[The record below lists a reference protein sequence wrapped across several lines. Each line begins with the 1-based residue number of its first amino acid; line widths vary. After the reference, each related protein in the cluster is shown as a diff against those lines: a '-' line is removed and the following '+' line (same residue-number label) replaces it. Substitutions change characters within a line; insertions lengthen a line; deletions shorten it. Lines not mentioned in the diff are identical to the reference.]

1 MKRSRVLA
9 VVAAIAV
16 VGVVAL
22 ALGRRASAD
31 GPSDRRVA
39 FLYVTGR
46 GPQAKA
52 WYDGAPGSG
61 VLVQQALDAF
71 SKQGFHFA
79 AISSSGSPALAQPA
93 APENGPIADYVILLE
108 R

>member
-1 MKRSRVLA
+1 MRRSRVLA
-9 VVAAIAV
+9 AVAVAVVAGAI
-16 VGVVAL
+16 GLGFGRL
-22 ALGRRASAD
+22 ATAD
-31 GPSDRRVA
+31 GPADRRIA
-39 FLYVTGR
+39 FLYVSGR

-61 VLVQQALDAF
+61 VLVQQALDVF
-71 SKQGFHFA
+71 TKQGFHYA
-79 AISSSGSPALAQPA
+79 AITASGSPALAQVT